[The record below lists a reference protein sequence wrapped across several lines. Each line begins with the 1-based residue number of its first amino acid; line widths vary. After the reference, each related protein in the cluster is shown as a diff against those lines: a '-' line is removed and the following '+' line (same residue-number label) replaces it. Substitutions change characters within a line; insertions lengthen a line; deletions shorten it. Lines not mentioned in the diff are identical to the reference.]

1 MMVIVNPIYEVV
13 FKRLMEANILHYSGT
28 DKVER
33 KKLEVEQEAW
43 RTIDAMTENLR
54 EKVTKQSEEIAE
66 KEKLIN
72 EKDEVIEALLKK
84 LNDKI

>member
-1 MMVIVNPIYEVV
+1 MHEKLSLYKFTGCKFSVKNFNMMVIVNPIYEVV

-54 EKVTKQSEEIAE
+54 EKVIKQSE
-66 KEKLIN
+66 
-72 EKDEVIEALLKK
+72 
-84 LNDKI
+84 